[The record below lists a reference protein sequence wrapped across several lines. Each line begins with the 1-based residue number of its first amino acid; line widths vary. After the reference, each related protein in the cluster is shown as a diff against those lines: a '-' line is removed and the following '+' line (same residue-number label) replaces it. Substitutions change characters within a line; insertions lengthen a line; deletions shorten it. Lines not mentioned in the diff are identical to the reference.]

1 MYTHSDTIVRFL
13 KIRCKLNSAWVGNED
28 VVNYTCMYMVYA
40 VCKHACMHMCTVHTI
55 YTQPHMCTDT
65 HTHTHTCTYIDIH
78 TILLAVI
85 VDIEK
90 KTFTTKR
97 VNLNNNTYLLT

>member
-1 MYTHSDTIVRFL
+1 MQ
-13 KIRCKLNSAWVGNED
+13 
-28 VVNYTCMYMVYA
+28 TCM
-40 VCKHACMHMCTVHTI
+40 HAHVHSAHNIHTAT
-55 YTQPHMCTDT
+55 YVHR